1 MSTRY
6 HNGRHQLIVQD
17 LAKNKNK
24 IYQQATEQQ
33 LERGRIRKAIEDRK
47 IQKELLEADPW

>member
-1 MSTRY
+1 MATRY
-6 HNGRHQLIVQD
+6 RNGRHQLIVQD

-24 IYQQATEQQ
+24 IYREATQEQ
-33 LERGRIRKAIEDRK
+33 LERGKVRKAIEDRQ